1 MRRRTTRACYGS
13 ISNGSRDD
21 ISVAGKCGRSL
32 CEQNFAARTG
42 DAGYV
47 LGDRPAHLQARR
59 LSPARRRQGKPAGK
73 KSPATA
79 NFLFDAQSNLFG
91 IARQIKKSANFVH
104 GLFAYRLAERRGF
117 EPLKPFRGLLAFQAG
132 QFNHSCIFP
141 KGAPKVRNISRF
153 CKLRPF
159 FSVAGLFAGV
169 FGVGAVDCRS
179 GVGAAR
185 ISRCGFYGW
194 GSFSPCHVRRRA
206 VPRRFLPVSTRR
218 SACGRGGDR
227 TRCAGRRAVR
237 GPLR

>member
-42 DAGYV
+42 DAGDIH
-47 LGDRPAHLQARR
+47 GDRPAHLRARR
-59 LSPARRRQGKPAGK
+59 LSPACRLALPPPAGK

-79 NFLFDAQSNLFG
+79 NFLFDAQFRINSV
-91 IARQIKKSANFVH
+91 ARQIKKSANFVH

-159 FSVAGLFAGV
+159 FSVAGLFAGA
-169 FGVGAVDCRS
+169 FGVG
-179 GVGAAR
+179 
-185 ISRCGFYGW
+185 CG
-194 GSFSPCHVRRRA
+194 
-206 VPRRFLPVSTRR
+206 
-218 SACGRGGDR
+218 
-227 TRCAGRRAVR
+227 
-237 GPLR
+237 

>member
-141 KGAPKVRNISRF
+141 KDAPKVRNISRF
-153 CKLRPF
+153 CKWRPR
-159 FSVAGLFAGV
+159 FSAE
-169 FGVGAVDCRS
+169 S
-179 GVGAAR
+179 
-185 ISRCGFYGW
+185 
-194 GSFSPCHVRRRA
+194 
-206 VPRRFLPVSTRR
+206 PVS
-218 SACGRGGDR
+218 DR
-227 TRCAGRRAVR
+227 FCPRIIDCAGQK
-237 GPLR
+237 G

>member
-42 DAGYV
+42 DAGDIH
-47 LGDRPAHLQARR
+47 GDRPAHLRARL
-59 LSPARRRQGKPAGK
+59 LSPACRLALPPPAGK

-79 NFLFDAQSNLFG
+79 NFLFDAQPNLFG

-132 QFNHSCIFP
+132 QFNHSCTFP
-141 KGAPKVRNISRF
+141 RIKKKEPTIRPVDSLRRERDSNPRYSCPYTAFRVR
-153 CKLRPF
+153 P
-159 FSVAGLFAGV
+159 
-169 FGVGAVDCRS
+169 
-179 GVGAAR
+179 
-185 ISRCGFYGW
+185 
-194 GSFSPCHVRRRA
+194 
-206 VPRRFLPVSTRR
+206 
-218 SACGRGGDR
+218 DR
-227 TRCAGRRAVR
+227 
-237 GPLR
+237 PLRHLSKIAAERGKPRLPAPSGATFIILSGLQI

>member
-132 QFNHSCIFP
+132 QFNHSCTFP
-141 KGAPKVRNISRF
+141 RIKKKNQPSDRLILCGERGIRTILPILNIST
-153 CKLRPF
+153 CYSEIKIK
-159 FSVAGLFAGV
+159 VH
-169 FGVGAVDCRS
+169 
-179 GVGAAR
+179 R
-185 ISRCGFYGW
+185 ITHR
-194 GSFSPCHVRRRA
+194 
-206 VPRRFLPVSTRR
+206 
-218 SACGRGGDR
+218 
-227 TRCAGRRAVR
+227 
-237 GPLR
+237 

>member
-42 DAGYV
+42 DADDIH
-47 LGDRPAHLQARR
+47 GDRPAHLRARR
-59 LSPARRRQGKPAGK
+59 LSPACRRRQGKPAGK

-132 QFNHSCIFP
+132 QFNHSCTFP
-141 KGAPKVRNISRF
+141 RIKKKNQPSDRLILCEERGIRTILPILNIST
-153 CKLRPF
+153 CYSEIKIK
-159 FSVAGLFAGV
+159 VH
-169 FGVGAVDCRS
+169 
-179 GVGAAR
+179 R
-185 ISRCGFYGW
+185 ITHR
-194 GSFSPCHVRRRA
+194 
-206 VPRRFLPVSTRR
+206 
-218 SACGRGGDR
+218 
-227 TRCAGRRAVR
+227 
-237 GPLR
+237 

>member
-117 EPLKPFRGLLAFQAG
+117 EPLKPFRGLLAFQAPVHRISSAARSTTPASLQNRRG
-132 QFNHSCIFP
+132 T
-141 KGAPKVRNISRF
+141 GEAPPSGPVGSDVYH
-153 CKLRPF
+153 PF
-159 FSVAGLFAGV
+159 
-169 FGVGAVDCRS
+169 
-179 GVGAAR
+179 GAANINK
-185 ISRCGFYGW
+185 ISQIVLF
-194 GSFSPCHVRRRA
+194 HDKKVVRKRKFAPHAHRS
-206 VPRRFLPVSTRR
+206 VQYPRPARVYMNET
-218 SACGRGGDR
+218 GRLSKIIP
-227 TRCAGRRAVR
+227 TFVR
-237 GPLR
+237 KPFRY